1 MDKYNFDDFFKEDDD
16 EDFDWF
22 SKKTKKASLLD
33 LFGDLTEDNNKIG
46 YYGICDGDCEN
57 CPNHYGYRYG
67 RWYYGKDHTHGCEFG
82 GNRGGGGI
90 I

>member
-22 SKKTKKASLLD
+22 SKKTKKSLLD
-33 LFGDLTEDNNKIG
+33 LFDDLTEDNYKSG
-46 YYGICDGDCEN
+46 HDGTCDGDCEN